1 MFTLDNL
8 TKLNQVPL
16 DMTLEGLKAVG
27 QGQQADTIGLQE
39 LMREQQFNQQAD
51 PFKLQK
57 MQTDV
62 NIGLQDL
69 QQKTRDNRENN
80 YTSYARM
87 QAELQKHLAT
97 ASSADVT
104 MAYNKF
110 RMMAASQDK
119 RERAMGIAGLQ
130 TTEDF
135 LKEQEQTRRSQ
146 SVANINASSQKQLE
160 QMRID
165 AGKYSKKDT
174 FQIGFS
180 NELAKAQGAA
190 KKLAVVQ
197 QYIALSDYDPE
208 YADLKPQLKALEAR
222 LAPQAKA
229 ELAASQPKPGA
240 IDLSG
245 MTQGQVP
252 TIPAQPILP
261 GEAQVP
267 NPAGPFTDAEKERRY
282 QEWLKRQGG

>member
-8 TKLNQVPL
+8 SKLNQVPL

-39 LMREQQFNQQAD
+39 LMRKQQFENQMDPMRLQEQQTNN
-51 PFKLQK
+51 
-57 MQTDV
+57 
-62 NIGLQDL
+62 NIGLQNL
-69 QQKTRDNRENN
+69 QQKTRDNREGD
-80 YTSYARM
+80 YTSHARM
-87 QAELQKHLAT
+87 QAELQKHLAI

-119 RERAMGIAGLQ
+119 RERVMGVAGLQ

-135 LKEQEQTRRSQ
+135 IKEQEQTRRALAVSAQ
-146 SVANINASSQKQLE
+146 NVKGQKDLE

-165 AGKYSKKDT
+165 AGKYNKKET
-174 FQIGFS
+174 FQIGFN

-190 KKLAVVQ
+190 RKLAVIQ
-197 QYIALSDYDPE
+197 QYIAISDYDPA

-229 ELAASQPKPGA
+229 ELAASQPKPGS

-252 TIPAQPILP
+252 TVPGASIIPGNGAPPSIDDL
-261 GEAQVP
+261 VKHYTNP
-267 NPAGPFTDAEKERRY
+267 N
-282 QEWLKRQGG
+282 QQGR